1 MRLHNVALKNIVR
14 RKGKM
19 ALIVAGL
26 AIGVS
31 TLVAI
36 ITITL
41 AFQKNIDKQLD
52 TYGFNI
58 IVYPASSNLSL
69 SYGGM
74 TVSGVDAYEAKTLTD
89 DDLDKIKRMPS
100 AGKITAISPK
110 LLQLAEINGKR
121 ALLIG
126 TDFSRELSIKKWWQ
140 IHGKK
145 PSSPNEVIAGSDAV
159 KNLKLQVGDSIQL
172 AGQEFKVSAVL
183 QSTGSQDDSLIFGD
197 LNKIQSIYGRDQEL
211 SLIEI
216 SAKNSGDIES
226 VVRDLEKSL
235 PNATVSSVKQA
246 VKYKERTVESLAK
259 FGLTVSMIVV
269 LISGLIV
276 FTTMASSVNERKREI
291 GVFRAIGYRQST
303 VAQIILLEAFILSL
317 VGGLIGYIAGF
328 GLIFMLPVFLKK
340 LALIVNIN
348 VLVLVLSIGLSII
361 VGLLSSLLPARRAA
375 NMDPADALKSL

>member
-1 MRLHNVALKNIVR
+1 MRLYNIALKNIVR

-19 ALIVAGL
+19 VLIVAGL
-26 AIGVS
+26 AIGIS

-36 ITITL
+36 ITVTL

-58 IVYPASSNLSL
+58 VVYPASSNLSL

-74 TVSGVDAYEAKTLTD
+74 TISGVDAYEAKMLTES
-89 DDLDKIKRMPS
+89 DLDKIKRVPS
-100 AGKITAISPK
+100 IEKVTAISPK

-126 TDFSRELSIKKWWQ
+126 TDFNQELSIKKWWQ

-145 PSSPNEVIAGSDAV
+145 PSKPDEVIVGSDAV
-159 KNLKLQVGDSIQL
+159 KNLKLHVGDSIRL

-197 LNKIQSIYGRDQEL
+197 LSKVQSLYGRNEEL

-216 SAKNSGDIES
+216 SAKNSGDIETI
-226 VVRDLEKSL
+226 VRDLEKSL
-235 PNATVSSVKQA
+235 PSSAVSSVKQA

-269 LISGLIV
+269 LIGGLVV
-276 FTTMASSVNERKREI
+276 FTTMASSVSERKREI
-291 GVFRAIGYRQST
+291 GVFRAIGYRQSK
-303 VAQIILLEAFILSL
+303 VAQIVLLEAFILSL
-317 VGGLIGYIAGF
+317 VGGLMGYIIGF
-328 GLIFMLPVFLKK
+328 GLVFMLPVFLKK
-340 LALIVNIN
+340 LALIVDIN
-348 VLVLVLSIGLSII
+348 VPVMILSIGLSII
-361 VGLLSSLLPARRAA
+361 IGLSSSLLPARRAA